1 MFSHLEDIMKR
12 VLLALCSILLV
23 LACLFGIYACL
34 GGLKDVQNI
43 QDYKNSDAADAKAGL
58 AAARDGIEQLEE
70 NELAYTEGVGA
81 FEDGKV
87 QLENG
92 KIQLA
97 AGAAK
102 LAAGEAAVAE
112 GQAQIDANT
121 DAYNEGKA
129 SLEQI
134 EPVMP
139 YVDKYVEFRDENLSN
154 VQGFD
159 KVQEWVADKV
169 RPVAGENGLD
179 IPEGTNDIPGYVQ
192 GMVADG
198 NAQLK
203 QYEDGLDALNA
214 GKAELAAGYASYAA
228 GQKELEDGKKQLEE
242 GDAQLKQYE
251 EGQAALA
258 EGMYQLLDAMEA
270 ASTRSGE
277 EVAPS
282 LKTMLGEDFSVYM
295 IDDEGNTVRFRDCDF
310 VDIDACTKLC
320 DTAEEYL
327 GLQEKE
333 ITAELYGRIATYA
346 VAAIACILGL
356 IAGITGIVASITGG
370 VKTGK
375 IPGIICAVFAVAA
388 NVVGYFTGYHDYI
401 YKTRNIIST
410 ADVAPEDI
418 VYTYAGDMQ
427 FYALIALAAAAI
439 IFVVFS
445 SLAKSSAK
453 KHGRKRRR
461 SRKRVKSY
469 NM

>member
-1 MFSHLEDIMKR
+1 MKR
-12 VLLALCSILLV
+12 VLLALCSVLLV

-34 GGLKDVQNI
+34 GGLKDIQNI

-58 AAARDGIEQLEE
+58 AEARDGIEQLEE

-87 QLENG
+87 QLEDG

-97 AGAAK
+97 AGAAQ

-129 SLEQI
+129 QLEQI
-134 EPVMP
+134 EPAMP

-154 VQGFD
+154 IKGFD

-169 RPVAGENGLD
+169 RPVAGDNGID
-179 IPEGTNDIPGYVQ
+179 IPEDTNDLAGYVQ

-214 GKAELAAGYASYAA
+214 GKAELAAGYASYAE
-228 GQKELEDGKKQLEE
+228 GQRALEEGKKQLEE

-251 EGQAALA
+251 EGQVALA
-258 EGMYQLLDAMEA
+258 EGMNQLLDAMEA
-270 ASTRSGE
+270 ATTRSGE

-282 LKTMLGEDFSVYM
+282 LKTMLGDDFSVYM
-295 IDDEGNTVRFRDCDF
+295 LDDEGNPICFRECAF
-310 VDIDACTKLC
+310 VDLDACTELC
-320 DTAEEYL
+320 DKAEEYL
-327 GLQEKE
+327 GIQEKE
-333 ITAELYGRIATYA
+333 ITAELYGRIATYG

-356 IAGITGIVASITGG
+356 IAGFFGIVASITGG

-375 IPGIICAVFAVAA
+375 ILGIICAVFAVAA
-388 NVVGYFTGYHDYI
+388 NAVGFFTGYTDYI
-401 YKTRNIIST
+401 CQTRNIIST

-418 VYTYAGDMQ
+418 IYTYSGDLQ
-427 FYALIALAAAAI
+427 FYALIALAGAAI
-439 IFVVFS
+439 IFVIFS
-445 SLAKSSAK
+445 SIAKSSARK
-453 KHGRKRRR
+453 GGRNKRK